1 VWYNHL
7 YTGTIGWGETV
18 PKLTIEVDEQAW
30 QQLREQAER
39 QGLTPEA
46 LAQQLLL
53 GKLQMPER
61 RARRQNSARKYPTEL
76 QLHEQ
81 LCTVAALPR
90 GSLQRVF
97 ATLNL
102 IHTAIPL
109 DIPPPSREEV
119 DAYLQQERASWEGS
133 NGDWVR

>member
-1 VWYNHL
+1 
-7 YTGTIGWGETV
+7 V

-61 RARRQNSARKYPTEL
+61 RGRRQNSARKYPTEL

>member
-1 VWYNHL
+1 M
-7 YTGTIGWGETV
+7 

-61 RARRQNSARKYPTEL
+61 RGRRQNSARKYPTEL

-81 LCTVAALPR
+81 LCTVVALPR